1 MSRPTAAD
9 IAGEHTWLLDEVERL
24 TCERDQLAQELAA
37 RDATLDAVAK
47 ARSTLEAEH
56 RAAMDQWT
64 TGRVPL
70 VVTSGRGASLAMAM
84 ALLDRIEGL

>member
-47 ARSTLEAEH
+47 ARSTLEAWH
-56 RAAMDQWT
+56 RADMDQWA
-64 TGRVPL
+64 TGGDAIDL
-70 VVTSGRGASLAMAM
+70 GRGASLAMAL
-84 ALLDRIEGL
+84 ALLNRIEGL

>member
-1 MSRPTAAD
+1 VSRPTAAD

-47 ARSTLEAEH
+47 ARSTLEAWY
-56 RAAMDQWT
+56 RADMDQWT
-64 TGRVPL
+64 TGGDTIDL
-70 VVTSGRGASLAMAM
+70 GRGASLAMAM
-84 ALLDRIEGL
+84 DLLDRIEGL